1 MFEKVLPR
9 LNMSVHVLP
18 SRVKVRA
25 RFVKLHVWAEA
36 FTVRQF
42 GTTESCFEIIT
53 WKRFLNGPNS
63 SLLWFDEK
71 RHKEFGSAIVGHEHY
86 QTRPNITEH
95 FRTLLSRC
103 RSDVKHYR
111 LETFKTV
118 PGSDKTSL
126 AAAISM
132 NFFSAIFFSFSS
144 WKLSGC
150 HSRANF
156 LYAFMMSFFCAFLQH
171 THTPLTHCYTRTPF
185 NTLRRTALLIVGP
198 ARHAQIASR
207 RMYMLVT
214 SWHSSN
220 KQHWITATHNFIFL
234 EWFTNRHKVNAVCL
248 YLFSNKKKH
257 QVQIKHWVFFHTYFY
272 ENRIIP
278 IC

>member
-1 MFEKVLPR
+1 MFEQKHLQ
-9 LNMSVHVLP
+9 SVNSEPL
-18 SRVKVRA
+18 
-25 RFVKLHVWAEA
+25 
-36 FTVRQF
+36 
-42 GTTESCFEIIT
+42 SCFEIII

-171 THTPLTHCYTRTPF
+171 THTPVTHCYTRTPF

-198 ARHAQIASR
+198 ARHAQIVSR
-207 RMYMLVT
+207 CMYILVT
-214 SWHSSN
+214 HDIRATNSTELQQRTTSFSLN
-220 KQHWITATHNFIFL
+220 GSRTATKSTQFVCIFSR
-234 EWFTNRHKVNAVCL
+234 T
-248 YLFSNKKKH
+248 KKNTRCK
-257 QVQIKHWVFFHTYFY
+257 
-272 ENRIIP
+272 
-278 IC
+278 